1 MKKFRSFFL
10 ICFTLS
16 LIFSCG
22 PSQEPP
28 LNLNEIDWKI
38 YRNRVIGFEFK
49 FPATFTYEVKD
60 MGHNVFLK
68 HNETNTLLVRYCT
81 EVEGREKGLWFGTD
95 EEEKIII
102 NDHEW
107 TKYVYAH
114 GDGPLVSITTSYVT
128 PQNDRYL
135 GIEFRTNV
143 ANADF
148 QEFVMNSFK
157 FLEPEEPRRVN
168 Y

>member
-1 MKKFRSFFL
+1 MNFFRSVLLFSFIL
-10 ICFTLS
+10 LLT
-16 LIFSCG
+16 FSC
-22 PSQEPP
+22 STTEDSP
-28 LNLNEIDWKI
+28 LNLNNTEWKI

-49 FPATFTYEVKD
+49 FPSTFTYEVKD

-68 HNETNTLLVRYCT
+68 HNGNNTLLVRYCT
-81 EVEGREKGLWFGTD
+81 KEEGKNRGLWFGNEVTD
-95 EEEKIII
+95 KVEV
-102 NDHEW
+102 NAHEW
-107 TKYVYAH
+107 TKYIYAH
-114 GDGPLVSITTSYVT
+114 GDEPFVSITSSYVT
-128 PQNDRYL
+128 LLNDRYL

-143 ANADF
+143 ANEEF